1 MPLQKSPAPFQPS
14 AAFSSPQPTETAAA
28 TRSPAPP
35 AVSSIFPSANGKLFH
50 SIPPEYFPQCKC
62 SRCTRRGETVKP
74 NIHNAETKSEYKYL
88 ELERRADGRRVLFV
102 HTFPYTIAHPDTK
115 EEKHYPEKFI
125 QVAEELADWIKDPP
139 NKNSGLHLAWT
150 LGGLCRNSHFA
161 ETMLASEES
170 EDWANFFLDNGL
182 HIMHLPELRYLFDG
196 GKYVDS
202 SAYRLISG
210 IICLHGVPLFNTYAT
225 KYSGPFAQGRDG
237 AYVEPTIRFLMEA
250 IKNYLRHCRSE
261 LSPDDQLKLDSA
273 FKNAVYLFM
282 ETYAGPWKWD
292 KFCIVELNKRYPG
305 LIDAHRHF
313 HQACFK
319 KLRDLGV
326 QMEMKVHTFGQKNR
340 ASFAAM
346 GLVEAFLELGL
357 NIQGIDA
364 TYDDVDA
371 DLIRRFVESKTI
383 APHPSTFLYG
393 NSAEQLVESF
403 INDVSTLLRP
413 IVASTDI
420 DINLSRRII
429 RLSKRKSPHHIRD
442 PLPDDGAPSATDS
455 TEATDEFF
463 DEDSAVDDGV
473 VERCIV
479 YWVVNNKKWDDQFS
493 QLVLFES
500 QHKHCDV
507 PRSFPENQKLS
518 NWVSYQ
524 RKEYRKKK
532 NGEPSQITDDRV
544 RRLEEIGF
552 RWEVQASAWDDMFSQ
567 LVLFESQHKHCDV
580 PRSFPEKKLANWVM
594 NQRRF
599 YKKKKNGEPSQITDD
614 RVRQLEEIGF
624 RWSIK

>member
-1 MPLQKSPAPFQPS
+1 
-14 AAFSSPQPTETAAA
+14 
-28 TRSPAPP
+28 
-35 AVSSIFPSANGKLFH
+35 
-50 SIPPEYFPQCKC
+50 
-62 SRCTRRGETVKP
+62 
-74 NIHNAETKSEYKYL
+74 
-88 ELERRADGRRVLFV
+88 
-102 HTFPYTIAHPDTK
+102 
-115 EEKHYPEKFI
+115 
-125 QVAEELADWIKDPP
+125 
-139 NKNSGLHLAWT
+139 
-150 LGGLCRNSHFA
+150 
-161 ETMLASEES
+161 
-170 EDWANFFLDNGL
+170 
-182 HIMHLPELRYLFDG
+182 MHLPELRYLFDG

-210 IICLHGVPLFNTYAT
+210 IVCLHGVPLFNTYAT
-225 KYSGPFAQGRDG
+225 KSSGPFAQGRDG

-305 LIDAHRHF
+305 LIDAHRRF

-326 QMEMKVHTFGQKNR
+326 PKEMKVHTFGQKNR

-357 NIQGIDA
+357 KIQGIDA

-393 NSAEQLVESF
+393 NSAEHLVESF
-403 INDVSTLLRP
+403 IHDISTLLRP
-413 IVASTDI
+413 IVASTNI

-429 RLSKRKSPHHIRD
+429 RLSKRKSSPHIHD
-442 PLPDDGAPSATDS
+442 PLPEDGAPSATDS

-463 DEDSAVDDGV
+463 DEDSAIDDGV

-479 YWVVNNKKWDDQFS
+479 YYRDNIHENKWRRQFERLKEYKDQHGNCNVSGSNISVDLPLGRWVCEQRYLRRGGELLESRVQALDSIGFQWHVGSGNNYPTDKWKAQFERLKEYEDQ
-493 QLVLFES
+493 
-500 QHKHCDV
+500 HGNCDV
-507 PRSFPENQKLS
+507 PSRYSQDHSLGR
-518 NWVSYQ
+518 WVREQ
-524 RKEYRKKK
+524 RKDRRGGELLESRVQALDSIGFKWVVKRGRKKGK
-532 NGEPSQITDDRV
+532 
-544 RRLEEIGF
+544 
-552 RWEVQASAWDDMFSQ
+552 
-567 LVLFESQHKHCDV
+567 
-580 PRSFPEKKLANWVM
+580 
-594 NQRRF
+594 
-599 YKKKKNGEPSQITDD
+599 
-614 RVRQLEEIGF
+614 
-624 RWSIK
+624 